1 MRGNLKTLA
10 DILNGYGLNYGNTTY
25 MTNAHM
31 KVLDIKQASAQDIEL
46 YSNQIR
52 ATLTKNSIELRT
64 SVGKRLDKVLDLL
77 KDCQLA
83 TYIHAFSLFLEPM
96 LAENFESAKLADTE
110 AKIESDSIAYR
121 KLYTQCYDKLEAS
134 VTGTID
140 TALLRGLSSA
150 GVKLGHAIATTPVG
164 DNTLIDEALEGA
176 GEGIRKYND
185 RQAKKLIEKLHQAK
199 TPDVSPFKQSVREI
213 NALYNQPAQ
222 IAVDSENIYILPT
235 EPEGNKH

>member
-1 MRGNLKTLA
+1 M
-10 DILNGYGLNYGNTTY
+10 
-25 MTNAHM
+25 
-31 KVLDIKQASAQDIEL
+31 
-46 YSNQIR
+46 
-52 ATLTKNSIELRT
+52 
-64 SVGKRLDKVLDLL
+64 
-77 KDCQLA
+77 
-83 TYIHAFSLFLEPM
+83 
-96 LAENFESAKLADTE
+96 
-110 AKIESDSIAYR
+110 
-121 KLYTQCYDKLEAS
+121 
-134 VTGTID
+134 
-140 TALLRGLSSA
+140 RGLSSA

-164 DNTLIDEALEGA
+164 DNTLIDEALKGA